1 MTTASNQ
8 PLENNILIVDDKPEN
23 LSILSAILQEEGYE
37 VRGVISGPMALTV
50 VNVAPPMLILLD
62 IMMPEIDGYEV
73 CKRLKA
79 NPQTAH
85 IPVIFISALDD
96 VFDKVKAFRSGGVDY
111 ISKPFQHEEV
121 IARVQVHLKLFK
133 VQEEVRQLNME
144 LELRVKQRT
153 VQLEQEIL
161 ERQQAQQQL
170 LYLALHDVLTGL
182 PNRAW
187 LMERLA
193 QLLKRSQQHPDYE
206 FAVLFLDCDRFKFVN
221 DSLGHSTGDQLL
233 VAVARRLEGA
243 LRPAHLLARLG
254 GDEFV
259 VLVETVQNQTDA
271 IQIAARVN
279 SELKSAFKIGDY
291 ELFINASIGI
301 VIGNSTYTQPEHLLR
316 DADTAMYQAKA
327 RGKGRYAF
335 FQPDMHLSM
344 RSLFQIETEL
354 RRAVEQKCFLVY
366 YQPIVELETLKIS
379 GFEALVRWRNQK
391 GDLVPPAT
399 FITIAE
405 ETELILPIDLWVL
418 RNACIQLAQWQAEFP
433 HLANLTLSVNLSAKH
448 FLPEYQPQLLN
459 TLDQVLAQTGLQGHQ
474 LKLEITESAIIDY
487 PDAATECLYQLRA
500 RHIKVSI
507 DDFGTGYSSLSYL
520 HKFPVSTLKID
531 RAFVIQIGK
540 VARNTNILD
549 TIITLAQ
556 QMNLT
561 LIAEGVETLE
571 QLQYLQALKCE
582 ESQGYLFSPP
592 VDAQKARELLI
603 QPSFAPDISPA

>member
-1 MTTASNQ
+1 MTTVSNL
-8 PLENNILIVDDKPEN
+8 PLENNILLVDDKPEN

-37 VRGVISGPMALTV
+37 VRGVISGTMALTV
-50 VNVAPPMLILLD
+50 ANAAPPMLILLD
-62 IMMPEIDGYEV
+62 IMMPEMDGYEV

-96 VFDKVKAFRSGGVDY
+96 VFDKVRAFRSGGVDY

-133 VQEEVRQLNME
+133 VQEEVRQLNTE

-182 PNRAW
+182 PNRTW
-187 LMERLA
+187 LMERLT

-221 DSLGHSTGDQLL
+221 DSLGHSIGDQLL

-279 SELKSAFKIGDY
+279 SELKSAFKIGEY
-291 ELFINASIGI
+291 ELFINASTGI

-316 DADTAMYQAKA
+316 DADTAMYEAKA

-354 RRAVEQKCFLVY
+354 RRAVEQKHFLVY

-391 GDLVPPAT
+391 GELVSPAT

-418 RNACIQLAQWQAEFP
+418 RNACIQLAQWQVEFP

-487 PDAATECLYQLRA
+487 PDAATECLHQLRA

-603 QPSFAPDISPA
+603 QPIFSPDIPPA

>member
-1 MTTASNQ
+1 MKN
-8 PLENNILIVDDKPEN
+8 PLNRPFENNILIVDDKPEN
-23 LSILSAILQEEGYE
+23 LGILSAILEEEGYE
-37 VRGVISGPMALTV
+37 VRGVISGAMALTV
-50 VNVAPPMLILLD
+50 VNAAPPMLILLD

-111 ISKPFQHEEV
+111 ISKPFQQEEV
-121 IARVQVHLKLFK
+121 IARVQAHLNLFK
-133 VQEEVRQLNME
+133 VQEEVRRLNTE

-153 VQLEQEIL
+153 AQLEQEIL
-161 ERQQAQQQL
+161 ERQHAQQQL

-187 LMERLA
+187 LMERLT

-206 FAVLFLDCDRFKFVN
+206 FSVLFLDCDRFKFVN
-221 DSLGHSTGDQLL
+221 DSLGHSIGDQLL

-259 VLVETVQNQTDA
+259 VLLETLQNHTDA
-271 IQIAARVN
+271 VRIATLIN
-279 SELKSAFKIGDY
+279 TELKSAFKIGEY
-291 ELFINASIGI
+291 ELFINASVGI
-301 VIGNSTYTQPEHLLR
+301 VIGNYAYTQPEHLLR

-335 FQPDMHLSM
+335 FLPDMHLST
-344 RSLFQIETEL
+344 RSLFQIETDL
-354 RRAVEQKCFLVY
+354 RRAVERKNFLIY
-366 YQPIVELETLKIS
+366 YQPIVELETLRIS
-379 GFEALVRWRNQK
+379 GFEALVRWKNEK
-391 GDLVPPAT
+391 GEIIPPVS
-399 FITIAE
+399 FISIAE
-405 ETELILPIDLWVL
+405 ETELIIPIDLWVL
-418 RNACIQLAQWQAEFP
+418 RHACIQLAQWQEEFP
-433 HLANLTLSVNLSAKH
+433 HLTHLTLSINLSTKH
-448 FLPEYQPQLLN
+448 FLPEHQPQLIK
-459 TLDQVLAQTGLQGHQ
+459 TLDQTLIQTGLQGSQ

-500 RHIKVSI
+500 RQIKVSI

-540 VARNTNILD
+540 VASNTNILD

-571 QLQYLQALKCE
+571 QLQYLKDLKCE

-592 VDAQKARELLI
+592 VDPQKARDFLAKGT
-603 QPSFAPDISPA
+603 FAPES